1 MAGPKLDPEVL
12 AHLEWLGFVRSIG
25 LVVSAPALVRAGAI
39 LDRRDSEGQWLLRA
53 CVEERTFDPKEGS
66 DPCVRDFRRCSLKR
80 DIQGFKP
87 GMTESKASP
96 RLFSRCSK
104 RVERVRTGSTEEL
117 GQTIGVFLAAS
128 LTDHMCM
135 PSGRCRSVLILWTVG
150 LFDCHSLTFYFW
162 VDIER
167 TRPRR
172 PSGSTE
178 KPPPETQPRIQTECG
193 AFFRLISAYI
203 YRVTVHP
210 GSGRDGG
217 AQCLACPI
225 IRTVIFR
232 PVKVKTISMPISQN
246 CLLLNRQ
253 NGTTSLQIRSCGRE

>member
-12 AHLEWLGFVRSIG
+12 AHLEWLGFVRPIG

-39 LDRRDSEGQWLLRA
+39 LGRRDSEGQWLLRS

-66 DPCVRDFRRCSLKR
+66 DSCVRDFRRCSLKR

-135 PSGRCRSVLILWTVG
+135 PSGRCKSVLILWTVG

-193 AFFRLISAYI
+193 AFFRLISA
-203 YRVTVHP
+203 
-210 GSGRDGG
+210 
-217 AQCLACPI
+217 
-225 IRTVIFR
+225 
-232 PVKVKTISMPISQN
+232 
-246 CLLLNRQ
+246 
-253 NGTTSLQIRSCGRE
+253 

>member
-1 MAGPKLDPEVL
+1 VRELKS
-12 AHLEWLGFVRSIG
+12 VRSIRKK
-25 LVVSAPALVRAGAI
+25 ALTRA
-39 LDRRDSEGQWLLRA
+39 
-53 CVEERTFDPKEGS
+53 
-66 DPCVRDFRRCSLKR
+66 VRDFRRCSLKW

-135 PSGRCRSVLILWTVG
+135 PSGRCKSVLILWTVG

-172 PSGSTE
+172 PSGSVDLYVIRWARR
-178 KPPPETQPRIQTECG
+178 KFKRLRRETKG
-193 AFFRLISAYI
+193 A
-203 YRVTVHP
+203 
-210 GSGRDGG
+210 
-217 AQCLACPI
+217 
-225 IRTVIFR
+225 
-232 PVKVKTISMPISQN
+232 KTHN
-246 CLLLNRQ
+246 
-253 NGTTSLQIRSCGRE
+253 TSNE